1 MALNDN
7 THSSLNGGGQTT
19 INGERIKEKARIH
32 ETADIERHESSRP
45 VIKTHRGIPMQTP
58 QKKKRSL
65 STPIILILFCVLFI
79 GGFFVKDF
87 MVMPYEFNKSI
98 PLTLMTV
105 DSGNF
110 NLTVQNDDRYEDV
123 FDKVNADWIES
134 NENTLIKNAQRYNKQ
149 YGDKTLTGTRFDCKS
164 LSGKSILTLQH
175 TTTKGSSGVAVV
187 FGKNNDWGVICEQW
201 YKKVQFTINSIKVEE
216 LSANTDETTPD
227 VTLQFTHFPNKYKKD
242 FEEMEMHIWLEE
254 NQTTNISLEQ
264 ISDNEY
270 AVISTIPIS
279 KIDIKG
285 SLVNKTVESVGTNF
299 VYKIS

>member
-1 MALNDN
+1 MAFNDN
-7 THSSLNGGGQTT
+7 VHSSLNGDEQT
-19 INGERIKEKARIH
+19 ILNGKRVKQKPVVRE
-32 ETADIERHESSRP
+32 IESTQEYRKRRP
-45 VIKTHRGIPMQTP
+45 TQPNQQAP
-58 QKKKRSL
+58 
-65 STPIILILFCVLFI
+65 TPIKQKRKINLGTPIVLILFCILFV
-79 GGFFVKDF
+79 GGFFIKDF
-87 MVMPYEFNKSI
+87 ITMPYEFNKSI

-134 NENTLIKNAQRYNKQ
+134 NGDTLIKDAQRYNKQ
-149 YGDKTLTGTRFDCKS
+149 YGDKTLTGTRFDCKP
-164 LSGKSILTLQH
+164 LSGKGILTLQH
-175 TTTKGSSGVAVV
+175 TTTKGSAGVAVI

-201 YKKVQFTINSIKVEE
+201 YEKVQFTINSIKIDKM
-216 LSANTDETTPD
+216 SANADDATPD
-227 VTLQFTHFPNKYKKD
+227 VILQFTHFPNKYKKD
-242 FEEMEMHIWLEE
+242 YEEIEMHIWLEE

-285 SLVNKTVESVGTNF
+285 SSINKTVESVGTHF
-299 VYKIS
+299 VYKAS